1 MRDSPSCCQ
10 LPALSLVNV
19 MNITTNNVPR
29 DLLYLCDFSAA
40 DQDKIRKQYDWMK
53 PNDLECNHGFFKYR
67 GCIYHLQE
75 FLTTDNVASGAL
87 TEWDGFAGDS
97 AYSGTLIRLA
107 DNDCD
112 RVIVGR
118 YFC

>member
-1 MRDSPSCCQ
+1 
-10 LPALSLVNV
+10 

-29 DLLYLCDFSAA
+29 DLLYLCDFSAL
-40 DQDKIRKQYDWMK
+40 DQDKIRKQYDWME
-53 PNDLECNHGFFKYR
+53 PNDLECNYGFFKYH
-67 GCIYHLQE
+67 GCFYHLQDFMRVE
-75 FLTTDNVASGAL
+75 NDASGDL
-87 TEWDGFAGDS
+87 VEWDGYAGDS
-97 AYSGTLIRLA
+97 YFSGTLIRFA

>member
-1 MRDSPSCCQ
+1 
-10 LPALSLVNV
+10 

-29 DLLYLCDFSAA
+29 DLLYLCDFSAL
-40 DQDKIRKQYDWMK
+40 DQDKIRKQYDWME
-53 PNDLECNHGFFKYR
+53 PDDLECNYGFFKYH
-67 GCIYHLQE
+67 GCFYHLQD
-75 FLTTDNVASGAL
+75 FLRVENDASGDL
-87 TEWDGFAGDS
+87 VGWDGYAGDS
-97 AYSGTLIRLA
+97 YFSGTLIRFA